1 MGISLQK
8 GQAISL
14 DKTGNKF
21 ELRCSWDKALGKD
34 MDLDIMALL
43 CDQNERA
50 IPGNDCLVFYNNL
63 QSKDGSIIHTGD
75 ERTGSK
81 DGWDEILKI
90 DFTKMSDG
98 VNNVFLL
105 LNIHEALSR
114 GQNFGLV
121 RNLKMEL
128 YDIENNIVVAEFM
141 PDLDNCSDTCLVLGS
156 FILRKGKPYFKA
168 IALGHQKGLDV
179 ILREYGVDVE

>member
-1 MGISLQK
+1 MGISLKK

-14 DKTGNKF
+14 EKAGNKF
-21 ELRCSWDKALGKD
+21 ELRCGWDKSLGTD

-43 CDQNERA
+43 CDQNEKA

-90 DFTKMSDG
+90 DFTKMSNG

-105 LNIHEALSR
+105 LNIHEALVR

-121 RNLKMEL
+121 KNLKMEL
-128 YDIENNIVVAEFM
+128 YDTENNVVVAEFM
-141 PDLDNCSDTCLVLGS
+141 PDLNNCLDTCLVLGS
-156 FILRKGKPYFKA
+156 FILKNGNPYFKA
-168 IALGHQKGLDV
+168 IALGHQKGLDAV
-179 ILREYGVDVE
+179 LREYRVDVE

>member
-1 MGISLQK
+1 MGISLKK

-14 DKTGNKF
+14 EKTGNKF
-21 ELRCSWDKALGKD
+21 ELRCGWDKALGKD

-43 CDQNERA
+43 CDSNEKA
-50 IPGNDCLVFYNNL
+50 IPGEDCLVFYNHL
-63 QSKDGSIIHTGD
+63 QSKDGSIVHTGD

-90 DFTKMSDG
+90 DFTKMSNG

-105 LNIHEALSR
+105 LNIHEALVR

-121 RNLKMEL
+121 KNLKMEL
-128 YDIENNIVVAEFM
+128 YDTEKNGVVAEFM
-141 PDLDNCSDTCLVLGS
+141 PDLNNCLDTCLVLGS
-156 FILRKGKPYFKA
+156 FILKNGNPYFKA
-168 IALGHQKGLDV
+168 IALGHQKGLDAV
-179 ILREYGVDVE
+179 LREYGVDVE